1 MQGEGEPG
9 VSGVELESYANG
21 MSQVLARMNTSSS
34 GGYQFKNLLI
44 GQLCGEDHRRQ
55 FRSGRAAGRGRYRF
69 WSVPFYAAAVT
80 LPLDGGDNLS
90 VNGGFILPGGS
101 GGEAGP
107 QTALVSLSDNK
118 STQYEIALVSHH
130 REPGP
135 TAEQSARLEL
145 EAMDPGHR

>member
-1 MQGEGEPG
+1 
-9 VSGVELESYANG
+9 

-34 GGYQFKNLLI
+34 GGYQFKNLPAGSYAVKITDGNFGAGGPLA
-44 GQLCGEDHRRQ
+44 GAVTA
-55 FRSGRAAGRGRYRF
+55 SGAFSAG
-69 WSVPFYAAAVT
+69 AAAVT

-101 GGEAGP
+101 DGEAGP

-130 REPGP
+130 RETWTYRGAKCAAG
-135 TAEQSARLEL
+135 T
-145 EAMDPGHR
+145 